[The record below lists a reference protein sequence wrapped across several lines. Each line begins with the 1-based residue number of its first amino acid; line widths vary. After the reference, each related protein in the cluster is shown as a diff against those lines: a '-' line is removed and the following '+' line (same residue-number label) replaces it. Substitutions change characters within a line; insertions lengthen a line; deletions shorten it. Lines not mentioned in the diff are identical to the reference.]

1 MAEKIKQ
8 ILIEE
13 EMKNSY
19 IDYAMSVITAR
30 ALPDVNDGLKPV
42 HRRILY
48 AMLKGGLLHSKPFRK
63 CARVVGDVLGRY
75 HPHGDIAV
83 YDSLVRMAQD
93 FSLRYPLIKG
103 QGNFGNVD
111 GDSAAAMRYCITGDS
126 LVVTEKGLL
135 KINELS
141 DKEDVE
147 IKILSKD
154 KKINTAT
161 KWFDSGNHP
170 TLKITTNKGYSL
182 TGSYN
187 HPVLTLVKDEIGKP
201 TFVWKL
207 LEQLHEGD
215 FVVMDRSPDELWSE
229 DKLELSTYYP
239 KFKKSANMKIL
250 PKYLGN
256 SLAFIL
262 GSFISEG
269 SFGINKIEFCNSDEE
284 WITEFIKSW
293 KEVFPDTT
301 LHKFK
306 RKPSSYG
313 KKEYFRL
320 ECHSRYVLE
329 FLRNIGLDNVKSP
342 KRKIP
347 ATILQSPKEVVVTFL
362 RSYFEGDGTIT
373 YSTKMIELGC
383 CSMSEQLIDELQI
396 LLLRFGIDSFK
407 RYDRHKSIW
416 KLYLRGY
423 RNSLRFYKEL
433 GFISDRKNKKLEYV
447 VYSYKKDTSLLD
459 FVPFISDFIREQ
471 TSSEFVM
478 KNNFD
483 RYGNMQ
489 NNYRN
494 VSSIVLKN
502 TGRNYTNL
510 FEYFLNYNYLF
521 DKVVKLESKG
531 VQRVYSIRVDSKCHS
546 FVANGFINHNTECR
560 LTPIAEEM
568 LQDIDKDT
576 VKFIPN
582 YDESYKEPIVLPG
595 KFPNLL
601 VNGTTGIAVGMTSS
615 MPPHNLREIA
625 DSIVAMVDN
634 PEIKTEEL
642 MQFVKGPDF
651 PTAGVVLGNGGIKK
665 AYKTGRGRVRVKAKC
680 EFEDNKIIVSE
691 IPYMVNK
698 TSLIESIVELV
709 KSKKV
714 EGIKDI
720 RDESDRKGM
729 RIVIMLKD
737 SANKEVVLNQLY
749 KHTQLQTTFSII
761 MTSLVAGQPKTM
773 SLKNLINF
781 FIQHRRRIVIR
792 RTEFE
797 LNKAEERVHILEGL
811 RIALKNI
818 DNVVKDIKE
827 SKDVETAKALL
838 IEKYTLSEKQSLAI
852 LDMRLQRLTGLEQ
865 TKLQEEYNSLLE
877 VIKDLKDILNSE
889 TRIFGIIKTE
899 TLELKEKY
907 GDDRRTIITEEDE
920 GDIQDESL
928 IENEAVIITATR
940 DGYIKQ
946 TLLEDYRQ
954 QKRGGTGIIATEK
967 KEEDIVEHL
976 FSTKTHN
983 YLLFF
988 TNIGRVCW
996 LKVYNIPRG
1005 SRYSKGKAIVNLLKL
1020 EEGEKVN
1027 AILPISDLTRE
1038 SYVMFATK
1046 KGKVKKTPL
1055 KSFSRPRKMGIKAI
1069 KLENNDEVVAVKLTP
1084 GNLEVMLGSRL
1095 GNAVRFNE
1103 VDVRVMG
1110 RNASG
1115 VRGIRLK
1122 DKDEV
1127 VGMEIANPE
1136 ATLLTVT
1143 EKGFGKR
1150 TEMSEYRVTRR
1161 GGKGVRN
1168 IKITDK
1174 NGNVVGIKTVKD
1186 EDEAM
1191 FITQNGVVIRTTVN
1205 GISKIGRSTQ
1215 GVRLIKLREGDKVKT
1230 VTRIISKV

>member
-8 ILIEE
+8 VLIEE

-48 AMLKGGLLHSKPFRK
+48 AMHKAGLQHNKPFRK

-75 HPHGDIAV
+75 HPHGDMAV

-103 QGNFGNVD
+103 QGNFGSIE
-111 GDSAAAMRYCITGDS
+111 GYSAASMRY
-126 LVVTEKGLL
+126 
-135 KINELS
+135 
-141 DKEDVE
+141 
-147 IKILSKD
+147 
-154 KKINTAT
+154 
-161 KWFDSGNHP
+161 
-170 TLKITTNKGYSL
+170 
-182 TGSYN
+182 
-187 HPVLTLVKDEIGKP
+187 
-201 TFVWKL
+201 
-207 LEQLHEGD
+207 
-215 FVVMDRSPDELWSE
+215 
-229 DKLELSTYYP
+229 
-239 KFKKSANMKIL
+239 
-250 PKYLGN
+250 
-256 SLAFIL
+256 
-262 GSFISEG
+262 
-269 SFGINKIEFCNSDEE
+269 
-284 WITEFIKSW
+284 
-293 KEVFPDTT
+293 
-301 LHKFK
+301 
-306 RKPSSYG
+306 
-313 KKEYFRL
+313 
-320 ECHSRYVLE
+320 
-329 FLRNIGLDNVKSP
+329 
-342 KRKIP
+342 
-347 ATILQSPKEVVVTFL
+347 
-362 RSYFEGDGTIT
+362 
-373 YSTKMIELGC
+373 
-383 CSMSEQLIDELQI
+383 
-396 LLLRFGIDSFK
+396 
-407 RYDRHKSIW
+407 
-416 KLYLRGY
+416 
-423 RNSLRFYKEL
+423 
-433 GFISDRKNKKLEYV
+433 
-447 VYSYKKDTSLLD
+447 
-459 FVPFISDFIREQ
+459 
-471 TSSEFVM
+471 
-478 KNNFD
+478 
-483 RYGNMQ
+483 
-489 NNYRN
+489 
-494 VSSIVLKN
+494 
-502 TGRNYTNL
+502 
-510 FEYFLNYNYLF
+510 
-521 DKVVKLESKG
+521 
-531 VQRVYSIRVDSKCHS
+531 
-546 FVANGFINHNTECR
+546 TECK

-568 LQDIDKDT
+568 LNDIDKDT

-615 MPPHNLREIA
+615 IPPHNLREIA
-625 DSIVAMVDN
+625 DAIIAMIDN
-634 PEIKTEEL
+634 SEIKTEEL

-651 PTAGVVLGNGGIKK
+651 PTAATIIGNGGIRKT
-665 AYKTGRGRVRVKAKC
+665 YKTGRGRVKVRAKC
-680 EFEDNKIIVSE
+680 EFEDKKIIISE

-698 TSLIESIVELV
+698 TSLIESMAELV
-709 KSKKV
+709 KSKRV

-773 SLKNLINF
+773 SLKHLISF
-781 FIQHRRRIVIR
+781 FIQHRKRTVIR

-797 LNKAEERVHILEGL
+797 LKKSEDRVHILEGL

-838 IEKYTLSEKQSLAI
+838 IEKYTLSDKQSLAI

-865 TKLQEEYNSLLE
+865 TKLQEEYNGLLDI
-877 VIKDLKDILNSE
+877 IKDLKDLLNSE
-889 TRIFGIIKTE
+889 PRIFGVIKSE

-907 GDDRRTIITEEDE
+907 GDDRRTVIMDGEEEDIE
-920 GDIQDESL
+920 DESL

-976 FSTKTHN
+976 FSTKTHS

-1027 AILPISDLTRE
+1027 AILPISDLSRE
-1038 SYVMFATK
+1038 SYIMFATK

-1055 KSFSRPRKMGIKAI
+1055 KSFSKPRKIGIKAI
-1069 KLENNDEVVAVKLTP
+1069 KLEDKDEVVAVKLTP
-1084 GNLEVMLGSRL
+1084 GNLGIIVGSKL
-1095 GNAVRFNE
+1095 GNAVKFNE

-1115 VRGIRLK
+1115 VRGIRLR

-1150 TEMSEYRVTRR
+1150 TDMNEYRLTRR

-1230 VTRIISKV
+1230 VTRIISRI

>member
-8 ILIEE
+8 VLIEE

-48 AMLKGGLLHSKPFRK
+48 AMHKAGLQHNKPFRK

-75 HPHGDIAV
+75 HPHGDMAV

-103 QGNFGNVD
+103 QGNFGSIE
-111 GDSAAAMRYCITGDS
+111 GYSAASMRY
-126 LVVTEKGLL
+126 
-135 KINELS
+135 
-141 DKEDVE
+141 
-147 IKILSKD
+147 
-154 KKINTAT
+154 
-161 KWFDSGNHP
+161 
-170 TLKITTNKGYSL
+170 
-182 TGSYN
+182 
-187 HPVLTLVKDEIGKP
+187 
-201 TFVWKL
+201 
-207 LEQLHEGD
+207 
-215 FVVMDRSPDELWSE
+215 
-229 DKLELSTYYP
+229 
-239 KFKKSANMKIL
+239 
-250 PKYLGN
+250 
-256 SLAFIL
+256 
-262 GSFISEG
+262 
-269 SFGINKIEFCNSDEE
+269 
-284 WITEFIKSW
+284 
-293 KEVFPDTT
+293 
-301 LHKFK
+301 
-306 RKPSSYG
+306 
-313 KKEYFRL
+313 
-320 ECHSRYVLE
+320 
-329 FLRNIGLDNVKSP
+329 
-342 KRKIP
+342 
-347 ATILQSPKEVVVTFL
+347 
-362 RSYFEGDGTIT
+362 
-373 YSTKMIELGC
+373 
-383 CSMSEQLIDELQI
+383 
-396 LLLRFGIDSFK
+396 
-407 RYDRHKSIW
+407 
-416 KLYLRGY
+416 
-423 RNSLRFYKEL
+423 
-433 GFISDRKNKKLEYV
+433 
-447 VYSYKKDTSLLD
+447 
-459 FVPFISDFIREQ
+459 
-471 TSSEFVM
+471 
-478 KNNFD
+478 
-483 RYGNMQ
+483 
-489 NNYRN
+489 
-494 VSSIVLKN
+494 
-502 TGRNYTNL
+502 
-510 FEYFLNYNYLF
+510 
-521 DKVVKLESKG
+521 
-531 VQRVYSIRVDSKCHS
+531 
-546 FVANGFINHNTECR
+546 TECK

-568 LQDIDKDT
+568 LNDIDKDT

-615 MPPHNLREIA
+615 IPPHNLREIA
-625 DSIVAMVDN
+625 DAIIAMIDN
-634 PEIKTEEL
+634 SEIKTEEL

-651 PTAGVVLGNGGIKK
+651 PTAATIIGNGGIRKT
-665 AYKTGRGRVRVKAKC
+665 YKTGRGRVKVRAKC
-680 EFEDNKIIVSE
+680 EFEDKKIIISE

-698 TSLIESIVELV
+698 TSLIESMAELV
-709 KSKKV
+709 KSKRV

-773 SLKNLINF
+773 SLKHLISF
-781 FIQHRRRIVIR
+781 FIQHRKRTVIR

-797 LNKAEERVHILEGL
+797 LKKSEDRVHILEGL

-865 TKLQEEYNSLLE
+865 TKLQEEYNGLLDI
-877 VIKDLKDILNSE
+877 IKDLKDLLNSE
-889 TRIFGIIKTE
+889 PRIFGVIKSE

-907 GDDRRTIITEEDE
+907 GDDRRTVIMDGEEEDIE
-920 GDIQDESL
+920 DESL

-976 FSTKTHN
+976 FSTKTHS

-1027 AILPISDLTRE
+1027 AILPISDLSRE
-1038 SYVMFATK
+1038 SYIMFATK

-1055 KSFSRPRKMGIKAI
+1055 KSFSKPRKIGIKAI
-1069 KLENNDEVVAVKLTP
+1069 KLEDKDEVVAVKLTP
-1084 GNLEVMLGSRL
+1084 GNLGIIVGSKL
-1095 GNAVRFNE
+1095 GNAVKFNE

-1122 DKDEV
+1122 EKDEV

-1150 TEMSEYRVTRR
+1150 TDMNEYRLTRR

-1230 VTRIISKV
+1230 VTRIISRI

>member
-8 ILIEE
+8 VLIEE

-48 AMLKGGLLHSKPFRK
+48 AMHKAGLQHNKPFRK

-75 HPHGDIAV
+75 HPHGDMAV

-103 QGNFGNVD
+103 QGNFGSIE
-111 GDSAAAMRYCITGDS
+111 GYSAASMRY
-126 LVVTEKGLL
+126 
-135 KINELS
+135 
-141 DKEDVE
+141 
-147 IKILSKD
+147 
-154 KKINTAT
+154 
-161 KWFDSGNHP
+161 
-170 TLKITTNKGYSL
+170 
-182 TGSYN
+182 
-187 HPVLTLVKDEIGKP
+187 
-201 TFVWKL
+201 
-207 LEQLHEGD
+207 
-215 FVVMDRSPDELWSE
+215 
-229 DKLELSTYYP
+229 
-239 KFKKSANMKIL
+239 
-250 PKYLGN
+250 
-256 SLAFIL
+256 
-262 GSFISEG
+262 
-269 SFGINKIEFCNSDEE
+269 
-284 WITEFIKSW
+284 
-293 KEVFPDTT
+293 
-301 LHKFK
+301 
-306 RKPSSYG
+306 
-313 KKEYFRL
+313 
-320 ECHSRYVLE
+320 
-329 FLRNIGLDNVKSP
+329 
-342 KRKIP
+342 
-347 ATILQSPKEVVVTFL
+347 
-362 RSYFEGDGTIT
+362 
-373 YSTKMIELGC
+373 
-383 CSMSEQLIDELQI
+383 
-396 LLLRFGIDSFK
+396 
-407 RYDRHKSIW
+407 
-416 KLYLRGY
+416 
-423 RNSLRFYKEL
+423 
-433 GFISDRKNKKLEYV
+433 
-447 VYSYKKDTSLLD
+447 
-459 FVPFISDFIREQ
+459 
-471 TSSEFVM
+471 
-478 KNNFD
+478 
-483 RYGNMQ
+483 
-489 NNYRN
+489 
-494 VSSIVLKN
+494 
-502 TGRNYTNL
+502 
-510 FEYFLNYNYLF
+510 
-521 DKVVKLESKG
+521 
-531 VQRVYSIRVDSKCHS
+531 
-546 FVANGFINHNTECR
+546 TECK

-568 LQDIDKDT
+568 LNDIDKDT

-615 MPPHNLREIA
+615 IPPHNLREIA
-625 DSIVAMVDN
+625 DAIIAMIDN
-634 PEIKTEEL
+634 SEIKTEEL

-651 PTAGVVLGNGGIKK
+651 PTAATIIGNGGIRKT
-665 AYKTGRGRVRVKAKC
+665 YKTGRGRVKVRAKC
-680 EFEDNKIIVSE
+680 EFEDKKIIISE

-698 TSLIESIVELV
+698 TSLIESMAELV
-709 KSKKV
+709 KSKRV

-773 SLKNLINF
+773 SLKHLINF
-781 FIQHRRRIVIR
+781 FIQHRRRTIIR

-865 TKLQEEYNSLLE
+865 TKLQEEYNGLLDI
-877 VIKDLKDILNSE
+877 IKDLKDLLNSE
-889 TRIFGIIKTE
+889 PRIFGVIKSE

-907 GDDRRTIITEEDE
+907 GDDRRTVIMDGEEEDIE
-920 GDIQDESL
+920 DESL

-976 FSTKTHN
+976 FSTKTHS

-1027 AILPISDLTRE
+1027 AILPISDLSRE
-1038 SYVMFATK
+1038 SYIMFATK

-1055 KSFSRPRKMGIKAI
+1055 KSFSKPRKIGIKAI
-1069 KLENNDEVVAVKLTP
+1069 KLEDKDEVVAVKLTP
-1084 GNLEVMLGSRL
+1084 GNLGIIVGSKL
-1095 GNAVRFNE
+1095 GNAVKFNE

-1122 DKDEV
+1122 EKDEV

-1150 TEMSEYRVTRR
+1150 TDMNEYRLTRR

-1230 VTRIISKV
+1230 VTRIISRI

>member
-8 ILIEE
+8 VLIEE

-48 AMLKGGLLHSKPFRK
+48 AMHKAGLQHNKPFRK

-75 HPHGDIAV
+75 HPHGDMAV

-103 QGNFGNVD
+103 QGNFGSIE
-111 GDSAAAMRYCITGDS
+111 GYSAASMRY
-126 LVVTEKGLL
+126 
-135 KINELS
+135 
-141 DKEDVE
+141 
-147 IKILSKD
+147 
-154 KKINTAT
+154 
-161 KWFDSGNHP
+161 
-170 TLKITTNKGYSL
+170 
-182 TGSYN
+182 
-187 HPVLTLVKDEIGKP
+187 
-201 TFVWKL
+201 
-207 LEQLHEGD
+207 
-215 FVVMDRSPDELWSE
+215 
-229 DKLELSTYYP
+229 
-239 KFKKSANMKIL
+239 
-250 PKYLGN
+250 
-256 SLAFIL
+256 
-262 GSFISEG
+262 
-269 SFGINKIEFCNSDEE
+269 
-284 WITEFIKSW
+284 
-293 KEVFPDTT
+293 
-301 LHKFK
+301 
-306 RKPSSYG
+306 
-313 KKEYFRL
+313 
-320 ECHSRYVLE
+320 
-329 FLRNIGLDNVKSP
+329 
-342 KRKIP
+342 
-347 ATILQSPKEVVVTFL
+347 
-362 RSYFEGDGTIT
+362 
-373 YSTKMIELGC
+373 
-383 CSMSEQLIDELQI
+383 
-396 LLLRFGIDSFK
+396 
-407 RYDRHKSIW
+407 
-416 KLYLRGY
+416 
-423 RNSLRFYKEL
+423 
-433 GFISDRKNKKLEYV
+433 
-447 VYSYKKDTSLLD
+447 
-459 FVPFISDFIREQ
+459 
-471 TSSEFVM
+471 
-478 KNNFD
+478 
-483 RYGNMQ
+483 
-489 NNYRN
+489 
-494 VSSIVLKN
+494 
-502 TGRNYTNL
+502 
-510 FEYFLNYNYLF
+510 
-521 DKVVKLESKG
+521 
-531 VQRVYSIRVDSKCHS
+531 
-546 FVANGFINHNTECR
+546 TECK

-568 LQDIDKDT
+568 LNDIDKDT

-615 MPPHNLREIA
+615 IPPHNLREIA
-625 DSIVAMVDN
+625 DAIIAMIDN
-634 PEIKTEEL
+634 SEIKTEEL

-651 PTAGVVLGNGGIKK
+651 PTAATIIGNGGIRKT
-665 AYKTGRGRVRVKAKC
+665 YKTGRGRVKVRAKC
-680 EFEDNKIIVSE
+680 EFEDKKIIISE

-698 TSLIESIVELV
+698 TSLIESMAELV
-709 KSKKV
+709 KSKRV

-773 SLKNLINF
+773 SLKHLISF
-781 FIQHRRRIVIR
+781 FIQHRKRTVIR

-797 LNKAEERVHILEGL
+797 LKKSEDRVHILEGL

-838 IEKYTLSEKQSLAI
+838 IEKYKLSEKQSLAI

-865 TKLQEEYNSLLE
+865 TKLQEEYNGLLDI
-877 VIKDLKDILNSE
+877 IKDLKDLLNSE
-889 TRIFGIIKTE
+889 PRIFGVIKSE

-907 GDDRRTIITEEDE
+907 GDDRRTVIMDGEEEDIE
-920 GDIQDESL
+920 DESL

-976 FSTKTHN
+976 FSTKTHS

-1027 AILPISDLTRE
+1027 AILPISDLSRE
-1038 SYVMFATK
+1038 SYIMFATK

-1055 KSFSRPRKMGIKAI
+1055 KSFSKPRKIGIKAI
-1069 KLENNDEVVAVKLTP
+1069 KLEDKDEVVAVKLTP
-1084 GNLEVMLGSRL
+1084 GNLGIIVGSKL
-1095 GNAVRFNE
+1095 GNAVKFNE

-1122 DKDEV
+1122 EKDEV

-1150 TEMSEYRVTRR
+1150 TDMNEYRLTRR

-1230 VTRIISKV
+1230 VTRIISRI

>member
-1 MAEKIKQ
+1 MFKMAEKIKQ
-8 ILIEE
+8 VLIEE

-48 AMLKGGLLHSKPFRK
+48 AMHKAGLQHNKPFRK

-75 HPHGDIAV
+75 HPHGDMAV

-103 QGNFGNVD
+103 QGNFGSIE
-111 GDSAAAMRYCITGDS
+111 GYSAASMRY
-126 LVVTEKGLL
+126 
-135 KINELS
+135 
-141 DKEDVE
+141 
-147 IKILSKD
+147 
-154 KKINTAT
+154 
-161 KWFDSGNHP
+161 
-170 TLKITTNKGYSL
+170 
-182 TGSYN
+182 
-187 HPVLTLVKDEIGKP
+187 
-201 TFVWKL
+201 
-207 LEQLHEGD
+207 
-215 FVVMDRSPDELWSE
+215 
-229 DKLELSTYYP
+229 
-239 KFKKSANMKIL
+239 
-250 PKYLGN
+250 
-256 SLAFIL
+256 
-262 GSFISEG
+262 
-269 SFGINKIEFCNSDEE
+269 
-284 WITEFIKSW
+284 
-293 KEVFPDTT
+293 
-301 LHKFK
+301 
-306 RKPSSYG
+306 
-313 KKEYFRL
+313 
-320 ECHSRYVLE
+320 
-329 FLRNIGLDNVKSP
+329 
-342 KRKIP
+342 
-347 ATILQSPKEVVVTFL
+347 
-362 RSYFEGDGTIT
+362 
-373 YSTKMIELGC
+373 
-383 CSMSEQLIDELQI
+383 
-396 LLLRFGIDSFK
+396 
-407 RYDRHKSIW
+407 
-416 KLYLRGY
+416 
-423 RNSLRFYKEL
+423 
-433 GFISDRKNKKLEYV
+433 
-447 VYSYKKDTSLLD
+447 
-459 FVPFISDFIREQ
+459 
-471 TSSEFVM
+471 
-478 KNNFD
+478 
-483 RYGNMQ
+483 
-489 NNYRN
+489 
-494 VSSIVLKN
+494 
-502 TGRNYTNL
+502 
-510 FEYFLNYNYLF
+510 
-521 DKVVKLESKG
+521 
-531 VQRVYSIRVDSKCHS
+531 
-546 FVANGFINHNTECR
+546 TECK

-568 LQDIDKDT
+568 LNDIDKDT

-615 MPPHNLREIA
+615 IPPHNLREIA
-625 DSIVAMVDN
+625 DAIVAMIDKPDVS
-634 PEIKTEEL
+634 TEEL
-642 MQFVKGPDF
+642 MQSVKGPDF
-651 PTAGVVLGNGGIKK
+651 PTAGIVLGNGGIKK

-877 VIKDLKDILNSE
+877 DLKDILNSE

-940 DGYIKQ
+940 EGYIKQ

-1027 AILPISDLTRE
+1027 AILPISDLSRE
-1038 SYVMFATK
+1038 SYIMFATK

>member
-8 ILIEE
+8 VLIEE

-48 AMLKGGLLHSKPFRK
+48 AMHKAGLQHNKPFRK

-75 HPHGDIAV
+75 HPHGDMAV

-103 QGNFGNVD
+103 QGNFGSIE
-111 GDSAAAMRYCITGDS
+111 GYSAASMRY
-126 LVVTEKGLL
+126 
-135 KINELS
+135 
-141 DKEDVE
+141 
-147 IKILSKD
+147 
-154 KKINTAT
+154 
-161 KWFDSGNHP
+161 
-170 TLKITTNKGYSL
+170 
-182 TGSYN
+182 
-187 HPVLTLVKDEIGKP
+187 
-201 TFVWKL
+201 
-207 LEQLHEGD
+207 
-215 FVVMDRSPDELWSE
+215 
-229 DKLELSTYYP
+229 
-239 KFKKSANMKIL
+239 
-250 PKYLGN
+250 
-256 SLAFIL
+256 
-262 GSFISEG
+262 
-269 SFGINKIEFCNSDEE
+269 
-284 WITEFIKSW
+284 
-293 KEVFPDTT
+293 
-301 LHKFK
+301 
-306 RKPSSYG
+306 
-313 KKEYFRL
+313 
-320 ECHSRYVLE
+320 
-329 FLRNIGLDNVKSP
+329 
-342 KRKIP
+342 
-347 ATILQSPKEVVVTFL
+347 
-362 RSYFEGDGTIT
+362 
-373 YSTKMIELGC
+373 
-383 CSMSEQLIDELQI
+383 
-396 LLLRFGIDSFK
+396 
-407 RYDRHKSIW
+407 
-416 KLYLRGY
+416 
-423 RNSLRFYKEL
+423 
-433 GFISDRKNKKLEYV
+433 
-447 VYSYKKDTSLLD
+447 
-459 FVPFISDFIREQ
+459 
-471 TSSEFVM
+471 
-478 KNNFD
+478 
-483 RYGNMQ
+483 
-489 NNYRN
+489 
-494 VSSIVLKN
+494 
-502 TGRNYTNL
+502 
-510 FEYFLNYNYLF
+510 
-521 DKVVKLESKG
+521 
-531 VQRVYSIRVDSKCHS
+531 
-546 FVANGFINHNTECR
+546 TECK

-568 LQDIDKDT
+568 LNDIDKDT

-615 MPPHNLREIA
+615 IPPHNLREIA
-625 DSIVAMVDN
+625 DAIIAMIDN
-634 PEIKTEEL
+634 SEIKTEEL

-651 PTAGVVLGNGGIKK
+651 PTAATIIGNGGIRKT
-665 AYKTGRGRVRVKAKC
+665 YKTGRGRVKVRAKC
-680 EFEDNKIIVSE
+680 EFEDKKIIISE

-698 TSLIESIVELV
+698 TSLIESMAELV
-709 KSKKV
+709 KSKRV

-773 SLKNLINF
+773 SLKHLINF
-781 FIQHRRRIVIR
+781 FIQHRRRTIVR

-838 IEKYTLSEKQSLAI
+838 IEKYKLSEKQSLAI

-865 TKLQEEYNSLLE
+865 TKLQEEYNGLLDI
-877 VIKDLKDILNSE
+877 IKDLKDLLNSE
-889 TRIFGIIKTE
+889 PRIFGVIKSE

-907 GDDRRTIITEEDE
+907 GDDRRTVIMDGEEEDIE
-920 GDIQDESL
+920 DESL

-976 FSTKTHN
+976 FSTKTHS

-1027 AILPISDLTRE
+1027 AILPISDLSRE
-1038 SYVMFATK
+1038 SYIMFATK

-1055 KSFSRPRKMGIKAI
+1055 KSFSKPRKIGIKAI
-1069 KLENNDEVVAVKLTP
+1069 KLEDKDEVVAVKLTP
-1084 GNLEVMLGSRL
+1084 GNLGIIVGSKL
-1095 GNAVRFNE
+1095 GNAVKFNE

-1122 DKDEV
+1122 EKDEV

-1150 TEMSEYRVTRR
+1150 TDMNEYRLTRR

-1230 VTRIISKV
+1230 VTRIISRI

>member
-1 MAEKIKQ
+1 MFKMAEKIKQ
-8 ILIEE
+8 VLIEE

-48 AMLKGGLLHSKPFRK
+48 AMHKAGLQHNKPFRK

-111 GDSAAAMRYCITGDS
+111 GDAQAAMRY
-126 LVVTEKGLL
+126 
-135 KINELS
+135 
-141 DKEDVE
+141 
-147 IKILSKD
+147 
-154 KKINTAT
+154 
-161 KWFDSGNHP
+161 
-170 TLKITTNKGYSL
+170 
-182 TGSYN
+182 
-187 HPVLTLVKDEIGKP
+187 
-201 TFVWKL
+201 
-207 LEQLHEGD
+207 
-215 FVVMDRSPDELWSE
+215 
-229 DKLELSTYYP
+229 
-239 KFKKSANMKIL
+239 
-250 PKYLGN
+250 
-256 SLAFIL
+256 
-262 GSFISEG
+262 
-269 SFGINKIEFCNSDEE
+269 
-284 WITEFIKSW
+284 
-293 KEVFPDTT
+293 
-301 LHKFK
+301 
-306 RKPSSYG
+306 
-313 KKEYFRL
+313 
-320 ECHSRYVLE
+320 
-329 FLRNIGLDNVKSP
+329 
-342 KRKIP
+342 
-347 ATILQSPKEVVVTFL
+347 
-362 RSYFEGDGTIT
+362 
-373 YSTKMIELGC
+373 
-383 CSMSEQLIDELQI
+383 
-396 LLLRFGIDSFK
+396 
-407 RYDRHKSIW
+407 
-416 KLYLRGY
+416 
-423 RNSLRFYKEL
+423 
-433 GFISDRKNKKLEYV
+433 
-447 VYSYKKDTSLLD
+447 
-459 FVPFISDFIREQ
+459 
-471 TSSEFVM
+471 
-478 KNNFD
+478 
-483 RYGNMQ
+483 
-489 NNYRN
+489 
-494 VSSIVLKN
+494 
-502 TGRNYTNL
+502 
-510 FEYFLNYNYLF
+510 
-521 DKVVKLESKG
+521 
-531 VQRVYSIRVDSKCHS
+531 
-546 FVANGFINHNTECR
+546 TECK

-576 VKFIPN
+576 VKFIPH

-773 SLKNLINF
+773 SLKHLISF
-781 FIQHRRRIVIR
+781 FIQHRKRTVIR

-797 LNKAEERVHILEGL
+797 LKKSEDRVHILEGL

-838 IEKYTLSEKQSLAI
+838 IEKYKLSEKQSLAI

-865 TKLQEEYNSLLE
+865 TKLQEEYNGLLDI
-877 VIKDLKDILNSE
+877 IKDLKDLLNSE
-889 TRIFGIIKTE
+889 PRIFGVIKSE

-907 GDDRRTIITEEDE
+907 GDDRRTVIMDGEEEDIE
-920 GDIQDESL
+920 DESL

-976 FSTKTHN
+976 FSTKTHS

-996 LKVYNIPRG
+996 LKVYTIPRG

-1027 AILPISDLTRE
+1027 AILPISDLSRE
-1038 SYVMFATK
+1038 SYIMFATK

-1055 KSFSRPRKMGIKAI
+1055 KSFSKPRKIGIKAI
-1069 KLENNDEVVAVKLTP
+1069 KLEDKDEVVAVKLTP
-1084 GNLEVMLGSRL
+1084 GNLGIIVGSKL
-1095 GNAVRFNE
+1095 GNAVKFNE

-1115 VRGIRLK
+1115 VRGIRLR

-1150 TEMSEYRVTRR
+1150 TDMNEYRLTRR

-1230 VTRIISKV
+1230 VTRIISRI